1 MDKSLSLLY
10 HSLFRSYSI
19 FDNLALYFFVGGE
32 ISAKTPQVW
41 RLIFVRL
48 ESFSNSFRVYVFFAE
63 VLNESPFDFLL
74 ILLNKIWISFYLFHS
89 QTPEIMD
96 VSFYKGQ
103 GGMGL
108 SIVAAK
114 VILFYDYLKHDCKEK
129 KNYKVYVRLVT
140 RYIILTLL
148 PIFMF

>member
-48 ESFSNSFRVYVFFAE
+48 ESFSNSFRVYVFFVE

-74 ILLNKIWISFYLFHS
+74 ILLNNIWISFYLFYS

-114 VILFYDYLKHDCKEK
+114 VIYFMITLSTIVRRKRTIKYM
-129 KNYKVYVRLVT
+129 YV
-140 RYIILTLL
+140 
-148 PIFMF
+148 

>member
-41 RLIFVRL
+41 RLIFVLL

-63 VLNESPFDFLL
+63 VLNESSFDFLL
-74 ILLNKIWISFYLFHS
+74 ILLNNIWISFLFHS

-114 VILFYDYLKHDCKEK
+114 VIYFM
-129 KNYKVYVRLVT
+129 
-140 RYIILTLL
+140 IILST
-148 PIFMF
+148 IVRRKRTIKYMYV

>member
-48 ESFSNSFRVYVFFAE
+48 ESFSNSFREYVFFAE

-74 ILLNKIWISFYLFHS
+74 ILLNNIWISFYLFHS

-114 VILFYDYLKHDCKEK
+114 VIYFM
-129 KNYKVYVRLVT
+129 
-140 RYIILTLL
+140 IILST
-148 PIFMF
+148 IVRRKRTIKYMYV